1 MEYML
6 ILSEDPD
13 LIATDDDRKR
23 AVQEVG
29 EYAMS
34 LVGEGV
40 LKGGAPLRPVA
51 EAKKVRIRDGQQ
63 RVLDG
68 PFAESKE
75 VIAGSFIIDAKDRAE
90 AIEIAKRC
98 PHARA
103 GIVEVRALPDRDVAK
118 PGFTTAARSEKQPTQ
133 FMFLLRAE
141 PGESDPD
148 GSKYR
153 EMIAYDVTL
162 KREGSYVESSQ
173 LARDTAARVEAQ
185 GGPPLVSDGP
195 FVETKE
201 VAAGY
206 YVVAAQDRAQA
217 IEIAERCPHARWG
230 SIEVREVMRIGP
242 T

>member
-75 VIAGSFIIDAKDRAE
+75 VIAGYFVIDAPDAGAAA
-90 AIEIAKRC
+90 AIAARC
-98 PHARA
+98 PNARF
-103 GIVEVRALPDRDVAK
+103 GSVEVR
-118 PGFTTAARSEKQPTQ
+118 
-133 FMFLLRAE
+133 
-141 PGESDPD
+141 
-148 GSKYR
+148 
-153 EMIAYDVTL
+153 
-162 KREGSYVESSQ
+162 
-173 LARDTAARVEAQ
+173 
-185 GGPPLVSDGP
+185 
-195 FVETKE
+195 
-201 VAAGY
+201 
-206 YVVAAQDRAQA
+206 
-217 IEIAERCPHARWG
+217 EIVPMG
-230 SIEVREVMRIGP
+230 
-242 T
+242 